1 MSKLVELR
9 GQLEDRRAKLA
20 KVFEEAGPDYDMAK
34 VASIDGDSAAKAA
47 GIKALNDEM
56 TDLSKQI
63 EELEGFDG
71 MKNLVDSL
79 GKTNGHPG
87 HPQAGRKESG
97 DGDDGDGGGDGGDQ
111 GDGEGVG
118 IKQVVDAY
126 IKSPAYTQ
134 RVKDGVGPAVEVPYN
149 IKTLFQTS
157 AGWAVRDP
165 RIPRVQPIATRPLAV
180 VDIIPDGTTSA
191 SSVIYMEETTFTNNA
206 AETAEGAA
214 KPEAALA
221 LTEQTEP
228 VRKIAVWIPVTDEQ
242 LDDVPQVRSYLE
254 NRLGFMVRQRLDSQ
268 LLVGNGTAPNLSG
281 ITDRAGI
288 QTQAKGADPTP
299 DAVFKAMM
307 LIVSNAFAEP
317 NGAVFHPLDW
327 QDIRLL
333 RTTDGVYIWGNPS
346 DAGPE
351 RIFGLPVVVTTGM
364 TQNTAL
370 VGDFQQCQLFV
381 RSGLELQTGFINDD
395 FQKNRVSI
403 RAELRVA
410 FAVYRPA
417 AFATVTGI

>member
-1 MSKLVELR
+1 MSKIAELR
-9 GQLEDRRAKLA
+9 GQLDERRQKLA
-20 KVFEEAGPDYDMAK
+20 RVFEEAGEDYDFSK
-34 VASIDGDSAAKAA
+34 VTSLEGDTPAKAE
-47 GIKALNDEM
+47 KVREMNDELA
-56 TDLSKQI
+56 DLQKQI
-63 EELEGFDG
+63 EDLEGYDG
-71 MKNLVDSL
+71 MKRVVDAL
-79 GKTNGHPG
+79 GRVQEHPG
-87 HPQAGRKESG
+87 HVVYGRKEAEGEG
-97 DGDDGDGGGDGGDQ
+97 DEGGDGGNED
-111 GDGEGVG
+111 G
-118 IKQVVDAY
+118 IKSVVDQFL
-126 IKSPAYTQ
+126 KSPAYTG
-134 RVKDGVGPAVEVPYN
+134 RVKDGVGPASEVKYEL
-149 IKTLFQTS
+149 KTLFQTS
-157 AGWAVRDP
+157 AGWSVRDP
-165 RIPRVQPIATRPLAV
+165 RIARVQPIATRPLAV
-180 VDIIPDGTTSA
+180 VDLIPDGTTTA

-221 LTEQTEP
+221 LTEVTEP

-268 LLVGNGTAPNLSG
+268 LLVGDGTAPNLSG
-281 ITDRAGI
+281 ITDRSGI

-307 LIVSNAFAEP
+307 KIVANAFAEP

-364 TQNTAL
+364 TQNTGL
-370 VGDFQQCQLFV
+370 VGDFNQCQLFV
-381 RSGLELQTGFINDD
+381 RSGLELQVGFINDD
-395 FQKNRVSI
+395 FQKNRQSI

>member
-1 MSKLVELR
+1 MSKLQELR
-9 GQLEDRRAKLA
+9 GQLEERRVKLA
-20 KVFEEAGPDYDMAK
+20 KVFEEAGPDYDMSK
-34 VASIDGDSAAKAA
+34 VASIEGDSAAKAA
-47 GIKALNDEM
+47 GIKNLNDEM
-56 TDLSKQI
+56 TDLSKEI

-71 MKNLVDSL
+71 MKNVVDAL
-79 GKTNGHPG
+79 GKPKPHPG
-87 HPQAGRKESG
+87 HPAPGRKEAPPSDEG
-97 DGDDGDGGGDGGDQ
+97 DDEEDGDEGSSMKGILDQ
-111 GDGEGVG
+111 FF
-118 IKQVVDAY
+118 
-126 IKSPAYTQ
+126 KSHAYTQ
-134 RVKDGVGPAVEVPYN
+134 RVKDGVGPAVEVKYEL
-149 IKTLFQTS
+149 KTLFQTS
-157 AGWAVRDP
+157 AGWATRDP
-165 RIPRVQPIATRPLAV
+165 RLPRVQPIATRPLAV
-180 VDIIPDGTTSA
+180 VDLIPDGSTSS
-191 SSVIYMEETTFTNNA
+191 SSVIYMEETTFTNTA

-214 KPEAALA
+214 KPEATLA
-221 LTEQTEP
+221 LTEVVEP

-242 LDDVPQVRSYLE
+242 LADVPQVRSYLE

-268 LLVGNGTAPNLSG
+268 LLVGDGTAPNLSG

-307 LIVSNAFAEP
+307 KVVANAFAEP

-333 RTTDGVYIWGNPS
+333 RTTDGIYIWGNPS

-364 TQNTAL
+364 TQNTGL

-381 RSGLELQTGFINDD
+381 RSGLELQVGFINDD
-395 FQKNRVSI
+395 FQKNRQSV
-403 RAELRVA
+403 RAEMRVA